1 MKVEKLLEDLVV
13 LQHKKTVLEALAYF
27 LEVYLP
33 NDDGAPAKTLLVQDP
48 CLIPQVPIK
57 VVETVCDDLYSQ
69 INELTTQIDN
79 LKEMEVNDH

>member
-1 MKVEKLLEDLVV
+1 MKVEKLLEDMVV
-13 LQHKKTVLEALAYF
+13 LQHKKAVLEALAYF

-33 NDDGAPAKTLLVQDP
+33 NDDGSPAKTLLVQDP

-57 VVETVCDDLYSQ
+57 VVETVCDELYEQ
-69 INELTTQIDN
+69 IRELETQLSN